1 MFKWRHIL
9 FKEQIRNK
17 DKVIDSLLSQLSKRN
32 HILLRNRWP
41 AIKRGAVSP
50 QTVKV
55 KRQATTTITT
65 SFTPTVRTT
74 ATTTTNPQIQT
85 ENKTTNEV
93 FSKTPFGKTNID
105 KKEKEKETVNQTLQK
120 T

>member
-1 MFKWRHIL
+1 M

-17 DKVIDSLLSQLSKRN
+17 DKVIDSLLSQTIQTQSY
-32 HILLRNRWP
+32 IITNRWP

-65 SFTPTVRTT
+65 SFTPTVRAT
-74 ATTTTNPQIQT
+74 ATTTINPQIQT
-85 ENKTTNEV
+85 VNKTTNRV
-93 FSKTPFGKTNID
+93 FSKTLSGKTNID

>member
-1 MFKWRHIL
+1 M

-17 DKVIDSLLSQLSKRN
+17 DKAIDSLLKTQLSKRN

-85 ENKTTNEV
+85 ENKTTNKV
-93 FSKTPFGKTNID
+93 FSKTPSGKTNID
-105 KKEKEKETVNQTLQK
+105 KKEKEKETVNQILQK

>member
-1 MFKWRHIL
+1 M

-55 KRQATTTITT
+55 KT